1 MTGPNFCAICRADG
15 RPGALAVAGRAAV
28 LGCRRG
34 RATALLL
41 SRGRA
46 AALRRR
52 GGRPAARLLRRALP
66 AALLLLVAGVPA
78 AHAGVFKCLR
88 DDGGVFYQ
96 EAPCPPGR
104 ELRDF
109 SRDPANVS
117 VVPFAVPSP
126 APGARKATKPSRAA
140 ADKPAH
146 AASAER
152 RARKPAP
159 PRGDP
164 AQRRFLRP
172 GMTEAEVMARVGPP
186 DMTAAHGRKSRRWTY
201 MPVPEDRDTIT
212 NVIVENGVVA
222 EVERKVIRK

>member
-1 MTGPNFCAICRADG
+1 LLV
-15 RPGALAVAGRAAV
+15 PGLA
-28 LGCRRG
+28 
-34 RATALLL
+34 
-41 SRGRA
+41 
-46 AALRRR
+46 
-52 GGRPAARLLRRALP
+52 
-66 AALLLLVAGVPA
+66 AALLLLAGGVPA
-78 AHAGVFKCLR
+78 AEAGVFKCRR

-117 VVPFAVPSP
+117 VVPFALPTP
-126 APGARKATKPSRAA
+126 APGALKPAGKPSRAA

-164 AQRRFLRP
+164 AQRRFLRA
-172 GMTEAEVMARVGPP
+172 GMSEGEVMARVGPP

-212 NVIVENGVVA
+212 NLIFENGVVA